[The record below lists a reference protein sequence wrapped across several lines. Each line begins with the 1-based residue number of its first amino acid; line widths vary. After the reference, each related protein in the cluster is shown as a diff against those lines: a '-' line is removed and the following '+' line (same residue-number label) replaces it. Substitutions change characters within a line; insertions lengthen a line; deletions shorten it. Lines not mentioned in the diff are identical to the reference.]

1 MPKIIDLPT
10 FSDQRGNLTVIEKIL
25 PFEVNRVFLLHE
37 IKDSRGGHGHIECKL
52 ALIALSGQVEV
63 YCQTPTSDS
72 RHLLDSPSK
81 CLLLD
86 PIDWHLI
93 DKFSENVTLL
103 ALASHPYN
111 KNDYFFEKYR

>member
-1 MPKIIDLPT
+1 VPTMIDLPT
-10 FSDQRGNLTVIEKIL
+10 FSDPRGNLTVLENLL
-25 PFEVNRVFLLHE
+25 PFEIKRVFFLHE
-37 IKDSRGGHGHIECKL
+37 IKDVRGGHGHIDCKL
-52 ALIALSGQVEV
+52 ALIALSGWVEIF
-63 YCQTPTSDS
+63 CQTPANDC
-72 RHLLDSPSK
+72 RYVLDSPSK

-103 ALASHPYN
+103 ALASHTYN